1 MKNLFIGKYL
11 VIALCLLS
19 VQSLIAKDI
28 YLSVNGV
35 DTNNGLSESGAVA
48 TLAKA
53 LSLIEDGDNI
63 RVSGIIDV
71 SKEVSGIEGVAIP
84 QMAFSI
90 IGDSPSTSGFTGNGV
105 TRIFNI
111 DSNDKETQY
120 KNLSFINGAQNQTKG
135 SAVFIQNS
143 RSVFTNCIFKNNI
156 AVSCKGTVYLY
167 TPNQVEFYD
176 CIFTDNQV
184 QQGGA
189 VFSEMRGKLVMDR
202 CMITNCNLQ
211 SVANSNGGGL
221 QILGIESFVL
231 KNSTV
236 RNCSVA
242 QRGGGINIE
251 NNINT
256 NEIVRS
262 SIRIENSLLAENN
275 ATDAGGA
282 IAIKNALSDNIM
294 DMQIINCTIWKN
306 YVKTQGGAALYI
318 PSAQKGS
325 SVSIVNC
332 TITENTASGNRGFGC
347 GLCFW
352 KENDNTSTQLLAKR
366 IYNSIVESNMTDPQ
380 GQSSDMGFR
389 YTPVEGED
397 LFISNSY
404 LGFGVQTGAPLKLET
419 GNENVLGYELS
430 RLSGLVSSTEEYVNR
445 QNSIPLFPN
454 CDALTAGKASFLQD
468 LGINTDQ
475 IGNIRSFENG
485 TCAVGAVEMAAT
497 LDPGKIDGSYQ
508 HIIMYGQSLS
518 TGHQSWPVIST
529 ENVPG
534 NFMIGDQVWINYG
547 NKNFDEIKPL
557 IGNVS
562 AAFANNSNIRNRN
575 AGTIAECPLLGAVNH
590 IQKKLQPGTNI
601 LATSAGTSG
610 TSIEELSK
618 ENEFSTCFSQF
629 SNTLL
634 QGSKL
639 AFENNKSISC
649 PVIFFMQGEYN
660 YTSYENKGMT
670 VGSYSTTDGKLYYKY
685 LLQLKNNMQDAVKK
699 YYGQDDAP
707 LFITYQTGA
716 QYTRGTTLEVGMAQ
730 LNASNENEDI
740 VCAGPVYPMTDRGGH
755 LDSNGYRWYGEM
767 LGKVYYKTCI
777 LKEDFKP
784 LQPIEITRNPENAN
798 EISIRFIVPK
808 LPLVFDSKLVESQK
822 NLGFVLSNNSVEQ
835 TITNIQIKD
844 DCVVLTSASPLTG
857 NVEVSYATQKTNGH
871 GNLRDSDDYEA
882 FFNYID
888 LDKKVNGEY
897 VYPRDE
903 NETTLRP
910 NYEPRDEN
918 FKIIYDQPYPLYNF
932 SVAFYYKIPQGENIY
947 KVPSLSA
954 VNKVTENMPL
964 IYQNGNNLI
973 VQLPNNEKG
982 TAMIFNMYGQN
993 LKSVILDEN
1002 KTSIPVASLDKKIY
1016 IVKILTKNGSI
1027 TQKVQIR

>member
-1 MKNLFIGKYL
+1 M
-11 VIALCLLS
+11 
-19 VQSLIAKDI
+19 
-28 YLSVNGV
+28 
-35 DTNNGLSESGAVA
+35 
-48 TLAKA
+48 
-53 LSLIEDGDNI
+53 
-63 RVSGIIDV
+63 
-71 SKEVSGIEGVAIP
+71 
-84 QMAFSI
+84 
-90 IGDSPSTSGFTGNGV
+90 
-105 TRIFNI
+105 
-111 DSNDKETQY
+111 
-120 KNLSFINGAQNQTKG
+120 
-135 SAVFIQNS
+135 
-143 RSVFTNCIFKNNI
+143 
-156 AVSCKGTVYLY
+156 
-167 TPNQVEFYD
+167 
-176 CIFTDNQV
+176 

-189 VFSEMRGKLVMDR
+189 VFSEMRGRLVMDR

-282 IAIKNALSDNIM
+282 IAIKNALSNNIM

-306 YVKTQGGAALYI
+306 YVKAQGGAALYI

-332 TITENTASGNRGFGC
+332 TVTENTASGNRGFGC

-352 KENDNTSTQLLAKR
+352 KENDNTSTQLLVKR

-397 LFISNSY
+397 LFISNTY

-419 GNENVLGYELS
+419 GNGNVSGYELS

-575 AGTIAECPLLGAVNH
+575 AGTMSVVRCSKPY
-590 IQKKLQPGTNI
+590 
-601 LATSAGTSG
+601 
-610 TSIEELSK
+610 SK
-618 ENEFSTCFSQF
+618 E
-629 SNTLL
+629 
-634 QGSKL
+634 
-639 AFENNKSISC
+639 
-649 PVIFFMQGEYN
+649 
-660 YTSYENKGMT
+660 TS
-670 VGSYSTTDGKLYYKY
+670 
-685 LLQLKNNMQDAVKK
+685 
-699 YYGQDDAP
+699 
-707 LFITYQTGA
+707 
-716 QYTRGTTLEVGMAQ
+716 
-730 LNASNENEDI
+730 
-740 VCAGPVYPMTDRGGH
+740 
-755 LDSNGYRWYGEM
+755 
-767 LGKVYYKTCI
+767 
-777 LKEDFKP
+777 
-784 LQPIEITRNPENAN
+784 
-798 EISIRFIVPK
+798 
-808 LPLVFDSKLVESQK
+808 
-822 NLGFVLSNNSVEQ
+822 
-835 TITNIQIKD
+835 
-844 DCVVLTSASPLTG
+844 TG
-857 NVEVSYATQKTNGH
+857 NKYF
-871 GNLRDSDDYEA
+871 GNLCRNKRDKYRRA
-882 FFNYID
+882 F
-888 LDKKVNGEY
+888 
-897 VYPRDE
+897 
-903 NETTLRP
+903 
-910 NYEPRDEN
+910 
-918 FKIIYDQPYPLYNF
+918 
-932 SVAFYYKIPQGENIY
+932 
-947 KVPSLSA
+947 
-954 VNKVTENMPL
+954 
-964 IYQNGNNLI
+964 
-973 VQLPNNEKG
+973 
-982 TAMIFNMYGQN
+982 
-993 LKSVILDEN
+993 
-1002 KTSIPVASLDKKIY
+1002 
-1016 IVKILTKNGSI
+1016 
-1027 TQKVQIR
+1027 